1 MSQSSPLLLTDK
13 VLAVDVTIRLYDAN
27 GNKSTQCVGGSANY
41 GGTVKSNRA
50 AYLTKMKSQI
60 KRGVISFKVS
70 KAEITVIS
78 LSFDGPAPLSYVE
91 MITL

>member
-13 VLAVDVTIRLYDAN
+13 VRAVDVTIRLYDAN
-27 GNKSTQCVGGSANY
+27 GNKSNQCVGGSANY
-41 GGTVKSNRA
+41 GGTIKSNRA

-70 KAEITVIS
+70 KAEITIIS
-78 LSFDGPAPLSYVE
+78 LSLDGSSPRSYVE
-91 MITL
+91 IINL